1 MIKNT
6 NDKIV
11 VMIDENLLTL
21 VPNYLA
27 HRQQDVNT
35 IETALAQDNYESIQ
49 MIGHR
54 MRGSGGG
61 YGFNTISEIGEVLE
75 EAAKGKNQEAIR
87 QSLHQ
92 LIDYLN
98 RVEVLSA

>member
-1 MIKNT
+1 
-6 NDKIV
+6 
-11 VMIDENLLTL
+11 MIDENLLTL

-35 IETALAQDNYESIQ
+35 IKTALAQDNYESIQ

-75 EAAKGKNQEAIR
+75 EAAKGKNQEMIR
-87 QSLHQ
+87 QSAHQ
-92 LIDYLN
+92 LADYLN